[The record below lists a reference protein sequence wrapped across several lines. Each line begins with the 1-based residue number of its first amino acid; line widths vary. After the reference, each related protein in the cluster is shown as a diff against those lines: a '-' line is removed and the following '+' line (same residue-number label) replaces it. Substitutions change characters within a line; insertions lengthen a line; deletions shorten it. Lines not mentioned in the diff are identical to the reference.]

1 MVPLKDDGT
10 LDVKFIS
17 ILPHADFEE
26 LIGEF
31 TQAQSDYFWENAETT
46 TGPVEPIKVE
56 YSLADLE
63 DWGLGFDAD
72 KVLNRMRKRL
82 EKRKRLED

>member
-1 MVPLKDDGT
+1 MIPLKDDGT

-26 LIGEF
+26 LIGKF
-31 TQAQSDYFWENAETT
+31 TKAQTDYFWENAETT
-46 TGPVEPIKVE
+46 TGPVKPVKVE
-56 YSLADLE
+56 YSLEDME

-72 KVLNRMRKRL
+72 KVLNRMRKRI
-82 EKRKRLED
+82 EKRKHSKD